1 LSSDS
6 SEFAD
11 IFTVDNPCLSIS
23 NLSSIKEQQIQ
34 IIEAVFAGLEKQKKQ
49 EDADG
54 ITHQIDTQRY
64 ISKDR
69 FEQEK
74 EFIIKSYPMVTG
86 AAGQLNQPGDYFLH
100 DLTGIPILVV
110 KGKDEKIRAF
120 LNMCRHRGVR
130 LLEKETGQIKRNI
143 VCPYHAW
150 SYDTAGCLKGIFHSQ
165 GFDGVDADSHRLIE
179 LDCWVRLGMIFV
191 VPNPVLKGKFDI
203 DQWLQEVFEIT
214 EGFEF
219 GALHPYYFT
228 REKLDCNWKLVVDGA
243 LEGYHFKI
251 AHAKTI
257 GPYFLDNM
265 SINTENKLHSAIIFP
280 KRALKKMKDLPPSKW
295 MLRKGAN
302 ILIHIFP
309 NTVILIEPDHLMVVT
324 FVPIDEK
331 TTRFQTFMLLPAEPT
346 TEKEKAYWDLNADI
360 FWKAIQEDND
370 MAVLQQ
376 KSFNG
381 YSNTTMT
388 VGSYEK
394 LLVQFEN
401 LVDLALKGEAV

>member
-1 LSSDS
+1 MKL
-6 SEFAD
+6 
-11 IFTVDNPCLSIS
+11 
-23 NLSSIKEQQIQ
+23 EQQVQ
-34 IIEAVFAGLEKQKKQ
+34 IIETVFSTLEKQKKKQ
-49 EDADG
+49 DADG
-54 ITHQIDTQRY
+54 VTYQIDADRY
-64 ISKDR
+64 TSKER
-69 FEQEK
+69 FEKEK
-74 EFIIKSYPMVTG
+74 EIIVKNHPIITG
-86 AAGQLNQPGDYFLH
+86 AAGQLKEAGDYYLH
-100 DLTGIPILVV
+100 DLSGVPIVVV
-110 KGKDEKIRAF
+110 KGKDGCIRAF

-130 LLEKETGQIKRNI
+130 LLEEQTGQIKRNI

-150 SYDTAGCLKGIFHSQ
+150 SYDTAGCLKGVFHSQ
-165 GFDGVDADSHRLIE
+165 GFDGVDADSHSLIE
-179 LDCWVRLGMIFV
+179 LDCWVRLGMVFV
-191 VPNPVLKGKFDI
+191 VPNPALKGKFDI
-203 DQWLQEVFEIT
+203 DQWLQEVYEIT
-214 EGFEF
+214 EGFDF
-219 GALHPYYFT
+219 GDFHPYYFSSS
-228 REKLDCNWKLVVDGA
+228 KLDCNWKLVVDGA

-265 SINTENKLHSAIIFP
+265 SINTKNKRHSCIVFP
-280 KRALKKMKDLPPSKW
+280 KRAMKKMQDLPPTEW
-295 MLRKGAN
+295 QFRKGAN

-331 TTRFQTFMLLPAEPT
+331 TTRFQSFMLLPAEPT

-360 FWKAIQEDND
+360 FWKAISEDND

-381 YSNTTMT
+381 YSNTAMT

-401 LVDLALKGEAV
+401 LVDLALEGEAV